1 MDSAASTSTTR
12 IVTDVPIPY
21 RFEKDTTAKA
31 IAVRFV
37 GLEPG
42 AATGVRVTVAG
53 RIMLNRPQGKLTFAT
68 LRDETGEIQ
77 LFGMAAR
84 TDDFEGLTKCR
95 LGDWVGATGE
105 VITTRRGEL
114 SVQVDS
120 WVLLAAAERGF
131 GDKWKGLSD
140 PDLRYRQRE
149 VDLWANTEVRTTLQ
163 LRSKILQA
171 MRTRLWSDG
180 YTEVETPM
188 LHPIPG
194 GAIARPFS
202 THHNALDAEFYLRI
216 APELYLKRLVI
227 GGFEKVFEIG
237 RNFRNEGLSPRHN
250 PEYTSIEL
258 YQAYADYEQMMT
270 LVEDL
275 VAGIATDV
283 LGTTEISYQ
292 GRELSLAAPWRRAT
306 MSELIA
312 EATGLEFTVH
322 SPREAL
328 AAACTKAGVSVQPGW
343 GTGRLLTELFEATAE
358 ADLWQPTFVLHHPK
372 EISPLSRSHRDDDL
386 ITERFEAFVCGRE
399 LVNGFSELQDPA
411 EQRARFEEQARDHA
425 SGNDEAMLVD
435 EEYLRAMEHG
445 LPPTGGMGL
454 GVDRLVMLLTNTA
467 NIREVIAFP
476 TLKPG
481 HNERAPIEV
490 DEPEPE

>member
-1 MDSAASTSTTR
+1 M
-12 IVTDVPIPY
+12 PIPY
-21 RFEKDTTAKA
+21 RFDKDTNAGA
-31 IAVRFV
+31 IVERFSDV
-37 GLEPG
+37 EPG
-42 AATGVRVTVAG
+42 TSTGVRVAVAG
-53 RIMLNRPQGKLTFAT
+53 RIVLNRPQGKLTFAT
-68 LRDETGEIQ
+68 LRDETGEVQ
-77 LFGMAAR
+77 LFGLAAR
-84 TDDFEGLTKCR
+84 TEDFEGLTKCR

-120 WVLLAAAERGF
+120 WVLLARAERSF
-131 GDKWKGLSD
+131 GDKWKGLAD

-149 VDLWANTEVRTTLQ
+149 VDLWANPEVRTTLQ
-163 LRSKILQA
+163 TRSKVLQA
-171 MRTRLWSDG
+171 MRQRLWADG
-180 YTEVETPM
+180 YTEVETPL

-194 GAIARPFS
+194 GAIAKPFE
-202 THHNALDAEFYLRI
+202 THHNALDSSFFLRI
-216 APELYLKRLVI
+216 APELYLKRLVV

-258 YQAYADYEQMMT
+258 YRAYADYEQMMV

-275 VAGIATDV
+275 VAGIAMDV
-283 LGTTEISYQ
+283 LGTTELTYQ
-292 GRELSLAAPWRRAT
+292 GRSVSLAAPWRRAT

-312 EATGLEFTVH
+312 EATGQTFTVH
-322 SPREAL
+322 SPREDLVAAC
-328 AAACTKAGVSVQPGW
+328 AAAGVAAQDAW

-358 ADLWQPTFVLHHPK
+358 ADLWEPTFVLHHPT
-372 EISPLSRSHRDDDL
+372 EISPLSRQHRDDDL
-386 ITERFEAFVCGRE
+386 ITERFEAFLCGRE

-411 EQRARFEEQARDHA
+411 IQRERFEAQAAEHA

-454 GVDRLVMLLTNTA
+454 GVDRLVMVLTNTA

-481 HNERAPIEV
+481 RNERAPV
-490 DEPEPE
+490 DETDES

>member
-1 MDSAASTSTTR
+1 MA
-12 IVTDVPIPY
+12 IPY
-21 RFEKDTTAKA
+21 RFDKDASTKDL
-31 IAVRFV
+31 IDRF
-37 GLEPG
+37 G
-42 AATGVRVTVAG
+42 ALVDGENSGVTVSVAG
-53 RIMLNRPQGKLTFAT
+53 RVMLSRPQGKLSFST

-77 LFGMAAR
+77 LFAQAAR
-84 TDDFEGLTKCR
+84 AEDFEGLTKVN
-95 LGDWVGATGE
+95 LGDWVGVTGE
-105 VITTRRGEL
+105 VVRTRRGEL

-120 WVLLAAAERGF
+120 WVLLAEARRSF
-131 GDKWKGLSD
+131 GDKWRGISD

-149 VDLWANTEVRTTLQ
+149 VDLWANPEVRTTLQ
-163 LRSKILQA
+163 LRSSIIQA
-171 MRTRLWSDG
+171 IRQQLWADG

-194 GAIARPFS
+194 GAIAKPFV
-202 THHNALDAEFYLRI
+202 THHNALDSDFYLRI

-258 YQAYADYEQMMT
+258 YCAYADYEQVMV
-270 LVEDL
+270 LVENL
-275 VAGIATDV
+275 VASVATAV
-283 LGTTEISYQ
+283 LGTTSISYQ
-292 GRELSLAAPWRRAT
+292 GKDLDLSAPWRRAT
-306 MSELIA
+306 MSELIF
-312 EATGLEFTVH
+312 EATAKQFDVH
-322 SPREAL
+322 SPLEDLR
-328 AAACTKAGVSVQPGW
+328 AACEEAGVTVQSGW
-343 GTGRLLTELFEATAE
+343 GAGRLLTELFEATAE

-372 EISPLSRSHRDDDL
+372 EISPLSRSHRDDPL

-399 LVNGFSELQDPA
+399 LVNGFSELQDA
-411 EQRARFEEQARDHA
+411 GEQRARFEDQAAEHA

-454 GVDRLVMLLTNTA
+454 GIDRLVMLLTNTA

-481 HNERAPIEV
+481 RSEHVAPEA
-490 DEPEPE
+490 EETLEAEFSN